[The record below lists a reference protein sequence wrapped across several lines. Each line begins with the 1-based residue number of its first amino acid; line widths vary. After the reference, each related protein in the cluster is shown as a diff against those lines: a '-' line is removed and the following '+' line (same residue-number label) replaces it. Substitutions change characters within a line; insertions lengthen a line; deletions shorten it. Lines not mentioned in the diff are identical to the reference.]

1 MKLQSFCKAVELK
14 VFGEKKKLV
23 NSNTSHS
30 ASVKDQS
37 FITGGGGGVGW
48 YKLRGCHIFLCTQK
62 LMGHE
67 ILQPFLG
74 GHVFLRIEKSFLQIE
89 TILKESTT
97 SQILFPME
105 ILLLLLIITI
115 TIS

>member
-1 MKLQSFCKAVELK
+1 
-14 VFGEKKKLV
+14 
-23 NSNTSHS
+23 
-30 ASVKDQS
+30 
-37 FITGGGGGVGW
+37 
-48 YKLRGCHIFLCTQK
+48 
-62 LMGHE
+62 MGHE

-89 TILKESTT
+89 TTLKEST